1 MKNLFKRFK
10 DDREKQV
17 ENLLKQMV
25 LDGDVKYTIDDD
37 GEYRWYHPKRAPK
50 SALGTK
56 DMAKQIKS
64 ELK

>member
-25 LDGDVKYTIDDD
+25 LDGDVKYTIDDN
-37 GEYRWYHPKRAPK
+37 GEYRWYHSKNAPK
-50 SALGTK
+50 NALGTK

>member
-10 DDREKQV
+10 VNGEKQV
-17 ENLLKQMV
+17 EELLKQMV

-37 GEYRWYHPKRAPK
+37 GEYRWYNPKYAPK
-50 SALGTK
+50 NAMGTK

>member
-17 ENLLKQMV
+17 EELLKQMV
-25 LDGDVKYTIDDD
+25 LDGDVKYTIDDN
-37 GEYRWYHPKRAPK
+37 GEYRWYNSKYAPK
-50 SALGTK
+50 NALGTK